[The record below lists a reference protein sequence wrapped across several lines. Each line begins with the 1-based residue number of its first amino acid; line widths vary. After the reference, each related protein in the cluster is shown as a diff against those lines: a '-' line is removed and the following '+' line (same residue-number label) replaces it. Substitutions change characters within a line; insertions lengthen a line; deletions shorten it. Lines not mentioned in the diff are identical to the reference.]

1 MCYICVNHPIYSI
14 RAFRCLAARFL
25 MRGRDRT
32 LQRDEILFSVAM
44 EDGVREEGQRAEVA
58 GAIQL
63 LKQVYERG
71 TSPQGSRR
79 PRPPSLVL
87 QDLAQMSAGWEEGS
101 MLVMLNWKAKPVCP
115 SLPDGKPSRQPRKDH
130 RKKSQMSATGPA
142 LAGCTIPSLLVGL

>member
-1 MCYICVNHPIYSI
+1 MSHPWDVLGTRHMCYICVNHPIYSI

-101 MLVMLNWKAKPVCP
+101 MLVMLNWEARPGVPV
-115 SLPDGKPSRQPRKDH
+115 
-130 RKKSQMSATGPA
+130 SQMGSPAGSQGKTTGRRA
-142 LAGCTIPSLLVGL
+142 R